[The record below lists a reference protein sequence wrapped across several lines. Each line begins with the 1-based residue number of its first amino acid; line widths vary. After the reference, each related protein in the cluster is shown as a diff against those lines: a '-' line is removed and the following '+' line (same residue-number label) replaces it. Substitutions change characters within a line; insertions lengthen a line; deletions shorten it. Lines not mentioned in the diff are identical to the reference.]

1 MRILL
6 SALLILIA
14 VHFSAPKAHAVIFL
28 PAIILLPIIKIIALI
43 IGGFSIPTLGI
54 GALSGK
60 LFHTSPKK
68 SIPIIIGVLLVLA
81 GILAVILKLEN
92 PDRPLF

>member
-1 MRILL
+1 MIILL
-6 SALLILIA
+6 SVVFILISM
-14 VHFSAPKAHAVIFL
+14 HFLAPKAHAIIFL

-43 IGGFSIPTLGI
+43 IGGFSIPALGI

-68 SIPIIIGVLLVLA
+68 SIPIVIGVLI
-81 GILAVILKLEN
+81 ILAVILAIFLKLEN
-92 PDRPLF
+92 PERPLF

>member
-6 SALLILIA
+6 SVVFILISM
-14 VHFSAPKAHAVIFL
+14 HFLAPKAHAIIFL

-43 IGGFSIPTLGI
+43 IGGFSIPALGI

-60 LFHTSPKK
+60 LFHASPKK
-68 SIPIIIGVLLVLA
+68 SIPIVIGVLI
-81 GILAVILKLEN
+81 ILAVILAIFLKLEN
-92 PDRPLF
+92 PERPLF

>member
-6 SALLILIA
+6 SVVFILISM
-14 VHFSAPKAHAVIFL
+14 HFLAPRAHAIIFL

-43 IGGFSIPTLGI
+43 IGGFSIPALGI

-60 LFHTSPKK
+60 LFHASPKK
-68 SIPIIIGVLLVLA
+68 SIPIVIGVLI
-81 GILAVILKLEN
+81 ILAVILAIFLKLEN
-92 PDRPLF
+92 PERPLF